1 MKKLILLAMTVLAAA
16 ALAENGV
23 VNASLLNARR
33 EPTLKSPVMWKLRS
47 GTVVNVTRVCENN
60 WLEIELDATAPVYVS
75 EAYAVGGKA
84 LAAVK
89 MHAGKG
95 KSFPAWG
102 ELKKGEP
109 VELLDDRGY
118 GWVRITPPKRLRAYV
133 YSMYVKKAKVVHAT
147 ATDGCR
153 TTVIA
158 SDDPWVMTPEAKPET
173 KPEAKPEVK
182 PEAKPETKPE
192 AKPAPAK
199 PEAKPAPVK
208 PEAKP
213 APVKPE
219 AKPAPVKPEA
229 KPEVKPVTK
238 PVTKPVVKAAP
249 FKPDDNMKAI
259 GIKPTAK
266 GKPVKLTGSVTAV
279 TTSDL
284 KAAQYALL
292 AADSRNQGFLY
303 YPGKAA
309 ELKKLQDAKV
319 VVSGEAF
326 TTPNWKAPVV
336 VVTKIEKAR

>member
-133 YSMYVKKAKVVHAT
+133 YSMYVKKAKVVHAM

-153 TTVIA
+153 TTVTA

-192 AKPAPAK
+192 AKPAP
-199 PEAKPAPVK
+199 VK

-219 AKPAPVKPEA
+219 AKS
-229 KPEVKPVTK
+229 EVKPVTK
-238 PVTKPVVKAAP
+238 PAPKPVVKAAP